1 MNKKKSTSSTG
12 SSSSSLSSAVTST
25 KPKSFLLVPLST
37 SGGATVGKNETTKST
52 ERNAML
58 LRPVRRVLQN
68 FLLVWLDP
76 NLNESNEDFKKSLQ
90 HLRHIVASI
99 STFTDAQECINFLSE
114 IKKEKVFM
122 IVSGVLGRQ
131 IVADIEAWPQLE
143 SIYVFCD
150 NQAVHEQWARKIP
163 KVKGVHTSIEP
174 ICKALQIDRENCD
187 RAVISIS
194 FKGIDALFMYT
205 QLLKETLLDI
215 EDDDTKS
222 IKEFSE
228 YCRLQNDIHEGENR
242 NVEKEYRDHTPIWWY
257 TAPFFMYSMLNRGL
271 PLMDVDIILKM
282 GFFIR
287 HLHKHRS
294 CSETTQA
301 CCMHGSMLLLKD
313 YHDHPSAH
321 QD

>member
-1 MNKKKSTSSTG
+1 
-12 SSSSSLSSAVTST
+12 
-25 KPKSFLLVPLST
+25 
-37 SGGATVGKNETTKST
+37 
-52 ERNAML
+52 
-58 LRPVRRVLQN
+58 
-68 FLLVWLDP
+68 
-76 NLNESNEDFKKSLQ
+76 
-90 HLRHIVASI
+90 
-99 STFTDAQECINFLSE
+99 
-114 IKKEKVFM
+114 M

-242 NVEKEYRDHTPIWWY
+242 NVEKEYRDHTPIW
-257 TAPFFMYSMLNRGL
+257 
-271 PLMDVDIILKM
+271 
-282 GFFIR
+282 
-287 HLHKHRS
+287 
-294 CSETTQA
+294 
-301 CCMHGSMLLLKD
+301 
-313 YHDHPSAH
+313 
-321 QD
+321 